1 MNNLI
6 KGLSIVCASLILSAC
21 QGSDQKQ
28 STIENNSTNK
38 STVDVKTTKTIKLRS
53 ITPTNNSAGIL
64 TNEDIILDFSIN
76 ITPSIFENNSFV
88 LIQDE
93 NIIQTDKKIVGNKL
107 ILSPKVALKT
117 NSQYTVKI
125 KSIEENNLTISDLNR
140 HISFR
145 TIEGKD
151 ITSPTLISTSIS

>member
-107 ILSPKVALKT
+107 I
-117 NSQYTVKI
+117 
-125 KSIEENNLTISDLNR
+125 
-140 HISFR
+140 
-145 TIEGKD
+145 
-151 ITSPTLISTSIS
+151 